1 MKANQRKMRNRA
13 ALHGIF
19 ALVALLLVTGSA
31 WANSEPVPFVCT
43 GEAYT
48 VRGNPIQGQLFRIN
62 QTSTPFVF
70 VQIGSGATLPG
81 PGRIQVNN
89 LGYRSTDNLLYAI
102 AMPLTGNIN
111 YGIIQIDS
119 TGAVFPFGPLTGTPL
134 PNARFLAGDV
144 TPDGNTFYINT
155 YPSSTLYIVDLV
167 TKNVTTQSLS
177 GGPVYVADWA
187 VNPVNG
193 LLYGAEGV
201 SDVIQY
207 APIYELDPTTGV
219 ITNIGEATNLPVN
232 GDGPEEFYG
241 GCWFNS
247 AGSFFV
253 YRNSDWIYEID
264 LNLSVPAVPEVVI
277 DFAGSAVSSQLNDAA
292 ACAIVNPDDI
302 QRASIE
308 INDVRID
315 WYEGGTV
322 CGTFT
327 VTNEAGGEFTAVTLG
342 EVRVEFVARGARGV
356 KATSGATCGI
366 IPVASGYR
374 LDPHEEALFEFCC
387 SSLDPVLLS
396 NARELKAI
404 VYVENAWN
412 QLGEIRIKT
421 WRDSSLDF
429 ELNGGDPDN

>member
-342 EVRVEFVARGARGV
+342 EVRVEFVARG
-356 KATSGATCGI
+356 
-366 IPVASGYR
+366 
-374 LDPHEEALFEFCC
+374 
-387 SSLDPVLLS
+387 
-396 NARELKAI
+396 
-404 VYVENAWN
+404 
-412 QLGEIRIKT
+412 
-421 WRDSSLDF
+421 
-429 ELNGGDPDN
+429 